1 MACPKKIKDTLLE
14 SEVAFQLKQG
24 VKYSDLAKKLCINV
38 IQSYVKE
45 GLSIYKAIKETSKRV
60 NVTVPTLYT
69 FLKEFGA
76 HGDLVSAPR
85 TRDSKDFFDK
95 LSDYQRDMI
104 RNIMHNELRK
114 SSVEKKL
121 TNKKRI
127 FSLINV
133 HNVISQKTDLPT
145 MSKSTLWKIVHCLG
159 FKYNYSKEGNT
170 DEGTWE
176 ITGDIDTSKN
186 YTAENMTERIA
197 EEISESKS
205 EDQASIQKIKERISL
220 KPPKPEKLSS
230 SSGSSNKVGTKIKK
244 KLVKTVVDKKQL
256 TCNICG
262 FVAKSSSA
270 YANHYK
276 SHKNCDL
283 CEKQFVGRN
292 AQRALDRH
300 KKKCGADNVTKNKPI
315 YQCGVCQKKFDFKSY
330 WNRHIEQSKCRL
342 QAQKSEDVAN
352 SEALSNEGKK
362 NSKEG
367 GEEEEKSRE
376 NEEQMLKVVVTESPK
391 LLDTNT
397 TDGNEQKSDDT
408 FDNS

>member
-1 MACPKKIKDTLLE
+1 M
-14 SEVAFQLKQG
+14 
-24 VKYSDLAKKLCINV
+24 
-38 IQSYVKE
+38 
-45 GLSIYKAIKETSKRV
+45 SIYKAIKETSKRV

-76 HGDLVSAPR
+76 HGNLKSAPR

-95 LSDYQRDMI
+95 LTDYQRDMI

-114 SSVEKKL
+114 STVEKKL

-133 HNVISQKTDLPT
+133 HNVMSQTQDLPA

-159 FKYNYSKEGNT
+159 FKYNDSKEGST

-176 ITGDIDTSKN
+176 ITDDIRHKN
-186 YTAENMTERIA
+186 YTAQNMTERIA

-205 EDQASIQKIKERISL
+205 EDQANIEKIKERISL
-220 KPPKPEKLSS
+220 KPPRPKKTS
-230 SSGSSNKVGTKIKK
+230 SSGISKEKADTKIKK
-244 KLVKTVVDKKQL
+244 KIVKTLVDKKQL

-283 CEKQFVGRN
+283 CEKGFVGRN

-300 KKKCGADNVTKNKPI
+300 KKKCGADNVTKNKPN
-315 YQCGVCQKKFDFKSY
+315 YQCAVCHKNFEFKSY
-330 WNRHIEQSKCRL
+330 WNRHVEQSKCRL
-342 QAQKSEDVAN
+342 LAQKSEELSN
-352 SEALSNEGKK
+352 SEVNNEGK
-362 NSKEG
+362 NSSAKKE
-367 GEEEEKSRE
+367 ESRE
-376 NEEQMLKVVVTESPK
+376 NDEQIKEIDTVEIPK

-397 TDGNEQKSDDT
+397 AGQDKFNDNSRNRIAKFEEGNENQTTSSIAVDQILEDS
-408 FDNS
+408 NM